1 LAESVIEKLRSAL
14 AGRYDLER
22 EIGRGGMATVFL
34 ARDLENDRNVAIKV
48 LNSDLSVAMGPERFR
63 REIDVANTLAHPS
76 ILPVYDSGESN
87 GSLYYVMPFV
97 AGESLAARLER
108 ERQLS
113 VDEALR
119 ITCEVAG
126 AIDYAHKRGIVHR
139 DIKPE
144 NILLEDGKV
153 LVADFG
159 IARAIS
165 ATGDQKLTQTGLA
178 LGTPTYMS
186 PEQAMG
192 EKNIDGRSD
201 VYSLGCVLYEM
212 LIGQPPFVG
221 PTAQAI
227 IARQML
233 DEVPSL
239 TVVRGAIPD
248 ELEDAVLR
256 ALSKVPADRFAT
268 AGEFADAL
276 QACRA
281 SGGKSLGRA
290 ERRGRPR
297 RTTRQAQG
305 RSRNRLFIIAGAA
318 VLLVAGVGGFLL
330 TRGGSADASGG
341 ALLPQRVAVLYFS
354 DDSPGE
360 RLRHVAD
367 GLTESLIDELG
378 DVSRLTVISPNG
390 VEQFRNTTLRLDSV
404 GRALAVGTVISGR
417 VEEVGRDSLRVYVQV
432 VNGNTGD
439 PVERAS
445 FDQPRGDL
453 LALRDTLSRKAAEM
467 IRRRVG
473 QEVVL
478 REQRGETRS
487 AEAWALLQRAQQI
500 RKDGEAKL
508 RANDSTAGRAQ
519 LRSADSLLTLAE
531 EQDPRWPEP
540 IVTRGWLA
548 ADQVRLTREQL
559 RQAQLVD
566 TGLAHAARALSLN
579 PRNSGALELRGTLYY
594 LKWRQHL
601 TTDPVELSRLLGQ
614 AETDLRSVVTM
625 EPSRASAWS
634 TLSLVYSEKP
644 DFIEA
649 AIARRRAYE
658 ADAYL
663 SNADEIVWGLYATA
677 YDNEQFLDAV
687 KWCNEGRRRFP
698 QDPNFVRCQLW
709 LYTTSAVTPTIPE
722 AWATAQRFVEISPER
737 ARPLRE
743 REAQM
748 LVAMAIHKAGNTD
761 SAKKVLE
768 RARGNPQLDP
778 ERELVSYEAFIRAQ
792 MGDVDTALDLI
803 KQYLAAKPEH
813 REGLAQ
819 SQSWWWRNI
828 KTDPRFRELV
838 GAGS

>member
-1 LAESVIEKLRSAL
+1 
-14 AGRYDLER
+14 
-22 EIGRGGMATVFL
+22 
-34 ARDLENDRNVAIKV
+34 
-48 LNSDLSVAMGPERFR
+48 
-63 REIDVANTLAHPS
+63 
-76 ILPVYDSGESN
+76 
-87 GSLYYVMPFV
+87 
-97 AGESLAARLER
+97 
-108 ERQLS
+108 
-113 VDEALR
+113 
-119 ITCEVAG
+119 
-126 AIDYAHKRGIVHR
+126 
-139 DIKPE
+139 
-144 NILLEDGKV
+144 
-153 LVADFG
+153 
-159 IARAIS
+159 
-165 ATGDQKLTQTGLA
+165 
-178 LGTPTYMS
+178 
-186 PEQAMG
+186 
-192 EKNIDGRSD
+192 
-201 VYSLGCVLYEM
+201 
-212 LIGQPPFVG
+212 
-221 PTAQAI
+221 
-227 IARQML
+227 
-233 DEVPSL
+233 
-239 TVVRGAIPD
+239 
-248 ELEDAVLR
+248 
-256 ALSKVPADRFAT
+256 
-268 AGEFADAL
+268 
-276 QACRA
+276 
-281 SGGKSLGRA
+281 
-290 ERRGRPR
+290 
-297 RTTRQAQG
+297 
-305 RSRNRLFIIAGAA
+305 
-318 VLLVAGVGGFLL
+318 
-330 TRGGSADASGG
+330 
-341 ALLPQRVAVLYFS
+341 
-354 DDSPGE
+354 
-360 RLRHVAD
+360 
-367 GLTESLIDELG
+367 
-378 DVSRLTVISPNG
+378 
-390 VEQFRNTTLRLDSV
+390 
-404 GRALAVGTVISGR
+404 
-417 VEEVGRDSLRVYVQV
+417 

-445 FDQPRGDL
+445 FDQPKGDL

-508 RANDSTAGRAQ
+508 RASDSTGGRSQ

-531 EQDPRWPEP
+531 AQDPRWPEP

-722 AWATAQRFVEISPER
+722 AWATAQRFVELSPER
-737 ARPLRE
+737 ARTLRE

-761 SAKKVLE
+761 SAKRVLE
-768 RARGNPQLDP
+768 RARGNPQIDP